1 MHGINGDCQFKMGQ
15 DILIGVQ
22 MFAFRLKTFSK
33 PTLFLIV
40 LSCIL
45 LNGAHASTCIT
56 AGRMDTAGW
65 APQFKS
71 LQLLNEAGRVLVI
84 KNKSE
89 LTQVKA
95 VEIKEAALLSTC
107 DGNKSLTRGDDATI
121 KGAVPAT
128 KPGRFDVVGLGFPK
142 LQIGGELVEFEITV
156 AADQIAMITR

>member
-1 MHGINGDCQFKMGQ
+1 MIAFK
-15 DILIGVQ
+15 I
-22 MFAFRLKTFSK
+22 KTFSK
-33 PTLFLIV
+33 PTLLLIV
-40 LSCIL
+40 LTCTL

-71 LQLLNEAGRVLVI
+71 VQLLNEAGRVLVI

-107 DGNKSLTRGDDATI
+107 DKNKSLTRGDDATI
-121 KGAVPAT
+121 
-128 KPGRFDVVGLGFPK
+128 
-142 LQIGGELVEFEITV
+142 
-156 AADQIAMITR
+156 

>member
-1 MHGINGDCQFKMGQ
+1 MI
-15 DILIGVQ
+15 
-22 MFAFRLKTFSK
+22 ALKIKALTK
-33 PTLFLIV
+33 PMLFLAV
-40 LSCIL
+40 LASTY
-45 LNGAHASTCIT
+45 LNVAHSSTCIT

-71 LQLLNEAGRVLVI
+71 VHLLNEAGRVLVV

-95 VEIKEAALLSTC
+95 VELKEAALLSTC

-121 KGAVPAT
+121 KGAVPAA
-128 KPGRFDVVGLGFPK
+128 KPGRFNVVGLGFPK

>member
-1 MHGINGDCQFKMGQ
+1 MIALTVNT
-15 DILIGVQ
+15 L
-22 MFAFRLKTFSK
+22 TK
-33 PTLFLIV
+33 PTLLMIV
-40 LSCIL
+40 LACTLI
-45 LNGAHASTCIT
+45 NGAHASTCIT

-71 LQLLNEAGRVLVI
+71 VHLLNEAGRVLVV

-89 LTQVKA
+89 LKQVKA
-95 VEIKEAALLSTC
+95 VELKEAALLSTC

-121 KGAVPAT
+121 KGAVPAA
-128 KPGRFDVVGLGFPK
+128 KPGRFNVVGLGFPK

>member
-1 MHGINGDCQFKMGQ
+1 MIALTVNT
-15 DILIGVQ
+15 L
-22 MFAFRLKTFSK
+22 TK
-33 PTLFLIV
+33 PTLLMIV
-40 LSCIL
+40 LACTLI
-45 LNGAHASTCIT
+45 NGAHASTCIT

-71 LQLLNEAGRVLVI
+71 VHLLNEAGRVLVV

-89 LTQVKA
+89 LKQVKA
-95 VEIKEAALLSTC
+95 VELKQAALLSTC

-121 KGAVPAT
+121 KGAVPAA
-128 KPGRFDVVGLGFPK
+128 KPGRFNVVGLGFPK

>member
-1 MHGINGDCQFKMGQ
+1 MI
-15 DILIGVQ
+15 
-22 MFAFRLKTFSK
+22 ALKIKALTK
-33 PTLFLIV
+33 PMLFLAV
-40 LSCIL
+40 LACLL
-45 LNGAHASTCIT
+45 LNGAHATTCIT

-71 LQLLNEAGRVLVI
+71 VHLLNEAGRVLVV

-95 VEIKEAALLSTC
+95 VELKEAALLSVC

-121 KGAVPAT
+121 KSAVPAA
-128 KPGRFDVVGLGFPK
+128 KPGRFNVVGLGFPM
-142 LQIGGELVEFEITV
+142 LQTGGELVEFEIIV

>member
-1 MHGINGDCQFKMGQ
+1 MIALTVNT
-15 DILIGVQ
+15 L
-22 MFAFRLKTFSK
+22 TK
-33 PTLFLIV
+33 PTLLMIV
-40 LSCIL
+40 LACTLI
-45 LNGAHASTCIT
+45 NGAHASTCIT

-71 LQLLNEAGRVLVI
+71 VHLLNEAGRVLVV

-89 LTQVKA
+89 LMQVKA
-95 VEIKEAALLSTC
+95 VELKEAALLSTC

-121 KGAVPAT
+121 KGAVPAA

>member
-1 MHGINGDCQFKMGQ
+1 MI
-15 DILIGVQ
+15 
-22 MFAFRLKTFSK
+22 AFTLNTLTK
-33 PTLFLIV
+33 PTLLMIV
-40 LSCIL
+40 LTYTL

-71 LQLLNEAGRVLVI
+71 VHLLNEAGRVLVV

-89 LTQVKA
+89 LKQVKA
-95 VEIKEAALLSTC
+95 VELKEAALLSVC

-121 KGAVPAT
+121 KGAVTAAI
-128 KPGRFDVVGLGFPK
+128 PGRFNVIGLSFPRR
-142 LQIGGELVEFEITV
+142 QTAGQLVEFEIIV

>member
-1 MHGINGDCQFKMGQ
+1 MVAFK
-15 DILIGVQ
+15 I
-22 MFAFRLKTFSK
+22 KTFTK
-33 PTLFLIV
+33 PMIFLAVLVCTLFN
-40 LSCIL
+40 S
-45 LNGAHASTCIT
+45 AFASTCIT

-71 LQLLNEAGRVLVI
+71 VHLLNEAGRVLDV

-89 LTQVKA
+89 LKQVKA
-95 VEIKEAALLSTC
+95 VELKEAALLSTC

-121 KGAVPAT
+121 KGAVPAA

-142 LQIGGELVEFEITV
+142 LQIGSELVEFEITV